1 MTIAINPKQILDVL
15 TDGADIQLD
24 ALLLHNCL
32 GADIAQDVGQLICY
46 MFQHLSTGTPGALT
60 SLGAVTET
68 PINSAIA
75 PAPKTS
81 GQRQAGANVAAQLN
95 EAAMGADTAE
105 VAAPLR
111 IVLSLEV

>member
-46 MFQHLSTGTPGALT
+46 MFQYLSTGTPGALT

-68 PINSAIA
+68 PINSAI
-75 PAPKTS
+75 
-81 GQRQAGANVAAQLN
+81 NDLI
-95 EAAMGADTAE
+95 ADACATHCGDIICDVNDFVNDIVPPLGINTA
-105 VAAPLR
+105 
-111 IVLSLEV
+111 SLG